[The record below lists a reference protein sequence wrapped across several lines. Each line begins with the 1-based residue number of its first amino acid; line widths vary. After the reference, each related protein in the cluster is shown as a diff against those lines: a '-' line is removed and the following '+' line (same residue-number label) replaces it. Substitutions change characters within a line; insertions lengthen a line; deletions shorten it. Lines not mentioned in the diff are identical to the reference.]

1 MGSSILKTWRLKSD
15 DKLLGRARAARSI
28 SAELN
33 VHTVHIPGSH
43 DVRLSAN
50 ERRKVNN
57 IKQCRLICLQ
67 GKKLFIYS
75 CL

>member
-1 MGSSILKTWRLKSD
+1 MASSVLITWRLKSD
-15 DKLLGRARAARSI
+15 DKLLGRAGVARSI

-33 VHTVHIPGSH
+33 VHPVHIPGSH

-57 IKQCRLICLQ
+57 IKQRHLTCLR